1 MRKSFIFRR
10 ICVIAMVLAICLVSW
25 QGQSWITA
33 EAADTGAE
41 ALVKPDDITAKVT
54 LDDQTPAE
62 GKFTFEL
69 LDENNTVLEEVKND
83 ANGNIKFT
91 KKFLA
96 KLDGKYQIRQK
107 KDETVSDIEYGED
120 SKALKIKVEEE
131 TVPGD
136 EGKFDNAIKFVG
148 NADEHGR
155 ITVDYWIN
163 GEAEKHQTGAYCI
176 NTDIKLEDNTKFEAI
191 KDPTTEQLA
200 QYIVKKFY
208 DAESEV
214 INKGNIFV
222 KHSYEK
228 NTDSVIDEIQYMY
241 GEDPAKVLKKTL
253 YYLEKIPL
261 DADYTPSGI
270 HNGNDYKQNA
280 VWAACGGTWGTKRQY
295 VYKKHGEDGE
305 ITSNS
310 LPQKAFDY
318 IKNENKISQIKD
330 ENIKNYHVI
339 IFVSDGNQ
347 SQPVAF
353 GYETVY
359 NADRKVKKTVIEP
372 IEFKNKTKNKQ
383 GVPNIVPIQSNE
395 IPEEPKEVPQKPE
408 EVKEEPKETPKK
420 PEEVKEEPKETP
432 EKPEE
437 VKEEPKETPEKPE
450 EVKEEPK
457 ETPKKPEE
465 VKKEPKQTDKTVE
478 KDFEEESEGEN
489 VSETDPRETPEP
501 EEVPEVTEPNRENSI
516 PQYPVNAMP
525 DANDPNSPDEFIAV
539 NADGTPQGKYIK
551 KTLPDGSKEYV
562 LVDDDGVPRGVATL
576 PRTGAR
582 DSMAYYMGGTVLLV
596 LAGFVIR
603 KKYD

>member
-25 QGQSWITA
+25 QGQWWITA
-33 EAADTGAE
+33 EAADSGAE

-69 LDENNTVLEEVKND
+69 IDENNNVLEEVKND

-96 KLDGKYQIRQK
+96 KLDGKYQIKQK

-148 NADEHGR
+148 NADAHGK

-163 GEAEKHQTGAYCI
+163 GETEKHQTDAYCI
-176 NTDIKLEDNTKFEAI
+176 NTDIELQANTKFEDI

-200 QYIVKKFY
+200 QYIVKDFY
-208 DAESEV
+208 NAESEV
-214 INKGNIFV
+214 INKGNTFV
-222 KHSYEK
+222 RHSYEK

-241 GEDPAKVLKKTL
+241 GEDPVKVLKKTL

-261 DADYTPSGI
+261 NADYTPSGI

-295 VYKKHGEDGE
+295 VYKRNGENEE

-318 IKNENKISQIKD
+318 IKANNRVSQITD

-339 IFVSDGNQ
+339 IFVSDGNY

-372 IEFKNKTKNKQ
+372 IEFKNTTKNKQ

-420 PEEVKEEPKETP
+420 PEEVNE
-432 EKPEE
+432 
-437 VKEEPKETPEKPE
+437 
-450 EVKEEPK
+450 
-457 ETPKKPEE
+457 
-465 VKKEPKQTDKTVE
+465 EPKQTDETVE
-478 KDFEEESEGEN
+478 KDFEEESEEESEEDSEGEN

>member
-10 ICVIAMVLAICLVSW
+10 ICVIVMVLALCFISW
-25 QGQSWITA
+25 QGSRIIV

-41 ALVKPDDITAKVT
+41 ALVKPEDIIATVT
-54 LDDQTPAE
+54 LDGQTPEE

-69 LDENNTVLEEVKND
+69 VDETDNVLDEVKND
-83 ANGNIKFT
+83 ATGNIKFT

-96 KLDGKYQIRQK
+96 KLAGKYKIRQK

-120 SKALKIKVEEE
+120 SKDLKIKVEEE

-148 NADEHGR
+148 NADEHGK

-200 QYIVKKFY
+200 QYIVKDFY
-208 DAESEV
+208 NAESEV
-214 INKGNIFV
+214 INKGNTFV

-228 NTDSVIDEIQYMY
+228 TTDSVIDEIQSMY
-241 GEDPAKVLKKTL
+241 GEDPVKVLKKTL

-261 DADYTPSGI
+261 NADYTPSGI

-295 VYKKHGEDGE
+295 VYKRFGENEE

-310 LPQKAFDY
+310 FPQKAFDY
-318 IKNENKISQIKD
+318 IKANNRVSQITE

-339 IFVSDGNQ
+339 IFVSDGNY

-359 NADRKVKKTVIEP
+359 KVDRKVKKTVIEP

-383 GVPNIVPIQSNE
+383 GVPNIAPIKSNE

-420 PEEVKEEPKETP
+420 PEEVKEEPK
-432 EKPEE
+432 
-437 VKEEPKETPEKPE
+437 
-450 EVKEEPK
+450 
-457 ETPKKPEE
+457 
-465 VKKEPKQTDKTVE
+465 QTDETVE
-478 KDFEEESEGEN
+478 KDFEEDSEGEN

-551 KTLPDGSKEYV
+551 KTLPNGSKEYV
-562 LVDDDGVPRGVATL
+562 LVADNGVPRGVATL

-582 DSMAYYMGGTVLLV
+582 DNMAYYMGGTVLLV